1 MVLIN
6 VYSVMKDVT
15 ARKNN
20 QNRLIFKKTRNNHI
34 RYTALAKTKS
44 SGIPVGDFLVTSFRV
59 PIRNVHNIYAAIF
72 VYKLCE

>member
-20 QNRLIFKKTRNNHI
+20 QNRLIFKKREI
-34 RYTALAKTKS
+34 IIFDILRWLKRKVREFPSVIS
-44 SGIPVGDFLVTSFRV
+44 S
-59 PIRNVHNIYAAIF
+59 
-72 VYKLCE
+72 